1 MSVNPDYLNTNAER
15 QVNDPNSTYNF
26 WASVLR
32 LRKHELD
39 IFVYGDY
46 RQVDRDSE
54 EVFAFVRGGK
64 VLVLANFTDKEVE
77 WDSKA
82 HGVRNTKEV
91 LINNYEGAGTATR
104 RILTEKWILR
114 PYEAIVV
121 MLDVRGRSIA
131 M

>member
-1 MSVNPDYLNTNAER
+1 MSVNPDYVRVNAER
-15 QVNDPNSTYNF
+15 QVDDPNSTYNF

-32 LRKHELD
+32 LRKHEID

-46 RQVDRDSE
+46 RPVDSDSE

-64 VLVLANFTDKEVE
+64 VLVLANFTDKDVE
-77 WDSKA
+77 WDSRA

-91 LINNYEGAGTATR
+91 LLNNYENAGTATR
-104 RILTEKWILR
+104 RILTEKWTLR
-114 PYEAIVV
+114 PFEALVV
-121 MLDVRGRSIA
+121 MLDERGRSIA